1 MATPDAF
8 GPEISDVI
16 VDFDPVT
23 LERRPVAKR
32 DVVERFAG
40 AGNARA
46 VRVVESIRDVG
57 GVLDPAAVDELLIA
71 AHREIQRLSEE
82 FEHGQRVLEMLA
94 PLLRVIRATGAA
106 PPHRFVDVGC
116 GTGFV
121 LRWLA
126 ANAGWDDVDWVGADY
141 NRALVEEARRLS
153 SIEQLS
159 CRFVVANAF
168 ELAEPATVYFST
180 GVIHHFRGEYLER
193 FFAQHDQP
201 HALGFLHFDF
211 QPSALT
217 PIGAWLFHVIRM
229 RLPLSMHDGVLSAIR
244 SHSGATLLGAARK
257 SASGFASSLYSQ
269 RFGPFP
275 RPFHA
280 IYGVRP
286 HLRPPLVAALG
297 ARASRLAG
305 FEAAP

>member
-1 MATPDAF
+1 MSTPDPF

-23 LERRPVAKR
+23 LERRRVVKQ
-32 DVVERFAG
+32 DVIGRFAA

-46 VRVVESIRDVG
+46 VRVVEKIREVD
-57 GVLDPAAVDELLIA
+57 GVLDPSAVDDLLIA

-82 FEHGQRVLEMLA
+82 FEHGRRVLEMLG
-94 PLLRVIRATGAA
+94 PLLAVARAAGRR
-106 PPHRFVDVGC
+106 PYRFVDVGC

-126 ANAGWDDVDWVGADY
+126 ANAGWDDVEWIGADY
-141 NRALVEEARRLS
+141 NGALVKEASRLAAL
-153 SIEQLS
+153 EKLS

-180 GVIHHFRGEYLER
+180 GVIHHFRGEDLER

-211 QPSALT
+211 QPSALA
-217 PIGAWLFHVIRM
+217 PVGAWLFHAIRM
-229 RLPLSMHDGVLSAIR
+229 RLPLSMHDGVLSAVR
-244 SHSGATLLGAARK
+244 SHSGATLLGAARRG
-257 SASGFASSLYSQ
+257 AAGFAASLFSR

-275 RPFHA
+275 RPFQA

-286 HLRPPLVAALG
+286 QHCRALVAALG
-297 ARASRLAG
+297 ARVSRLDG
-305 FEAAP
+305 FDGVVA